1 MRFGMG
7 GAGMVIVPIVGHPV
21 SQVRS
26 PVLFNARFHDR
37 GIAGVMVGIDV
48 LPDAAASFIDAL
60 RAWRDTPGCV
70 VTMPYKQQFAGLV
83 DQRTARA
90 DLLDA
95 VNVIRRAPD
104 GRLSADMLD
113 GDGFMAAA
121 VGHGFAPAG
130 RTASVVGAGGAGA
143 AIALAL
149 RDAGAASVHLTDIV
163 PGRAATLAGRLGAP
177 VTADPAD
184 PATLD
189 LIVNASQ
196 AGMDGASMPAC
207 DLTALRPTCLVA
219 DLVTQ
224 PEMTLFL
231 LAAERRG
238 LAIQRGTETAEGQC
252 QALGQFLGVWP

>member
-1 MRFGMG
+1 
-7 GAGMVIVPIVGHPV
+7 MVIVPIVGHPV

-26 PVLFNARFHDR
+26 PVLFNARFQDR
-37 GIAGVMVGIDV
+37 GIAGLMVGIDV
-48 LPDAAASFIDAL
+48 LPEAAAGFIDAL

-90 DLLDA
+90 ELLGA

-113 GDGFMAAA
+113 GDGFLAAA
-121 VGHGFAPAG
+121 IGHGFAPAG
-130 RTASVVGAGGAGA
+130 SLAAVVGAGGAGA

-149 RDAGAASVHLTDIV
+149 RDAGAARVHLTDIV
-163 PGRAATLAGRLGAP
+163 PGRAAALAARLGAP
-177 VTADPAD
+177 VTADAAD
-184 PATLD
+184 PAALD

-196 AGMDGASMPAC
+196 AGMDGTSQPAC
-207 DLTALRPTCLVA
+207 DLAALPAGCLVA

-224 PEMTLFL
+224 PALTPFL
-231 LAAERRG
+231 QAAERRG
-238 LAIQRGTETAEGQC
+238 LTIQRGAETAEGQC
-252 QALGQFLGVWP
+252 EALGRFLGVWP